1 MKGALAVC
9 LRDIQKFL
17 GQPVLMISTIVGPFL
32 TLILLGS
39 AFGGAIT
46 HAPIAIVQESYGPYS
61 SNFLANLQNE
71 QICEYGGINCQNAF
85 HLTYV
90 PDLGTA
96 QQMLHAGQVKAIVYI
111 PLGFDEALAAN
122 SKVTVTVTLDNTDP
136 LSAAAIG
143 PEVAQAGQQL
153 SPLIQTS
160 SAANSSMTLANSN
173 MTFDLED
180 AYRDVLYIEF
190 MAPGSF
196 VQAIMF
202 VSIIAGGVQL
212 VVDKERGIIEGY
224 LVTPLK
230 KYEIVVGVLLSGV
243 LKALFSAVAVFF
255 LAILIGG
262 VRPMSV
268 FPIPNVSEI
277 ALTMVTLFLT
287 SLGLIAMMTAYAVRS
302 TSADLYRVTCFPINL
317 LLYYTS
323 GAIYPLNGM
332 PTWMQQV
339 SVFNPETYS
348 IEALR
353 LLMYKGAGLQAVIG
367 DFTFLSIFTG
377 LMLVLAIVAFRR
389 GI

>member
-9 LRDIQKFL
+9 WRDIQKFL
-17 GQPVLMISTIVGPFL
+17 GQPVLMVSTIVGPFL

-61 SNFLANLQNE
+61 SNFIGILQNE
-71 QICEYGGINCQNAF
+71 QTCQFGGIECQNSF
-85 HLTYV
+85 QLTNV
-90 PDLGTA
+90 PDLDTA
-96 QQMLHAGQVKAIVYI
+96 QQMLHAGLVKAIVYL
-111 PLGFDEALAAN
+111 PLGFDDALAAN

-153 SPLIQTS
+153 SSLVQTS
-160 SAANSSMTLANSN
+160 AAYNSS
-173 MTFDLED
+173 MTFDLEN
-180 AYRDVLYIEF
+180 AYRNVLYIEF
-190 MAPGSF
+190 MAPGTF

-243 LKALFSAVAVFF
+243 FKALFSAVTVFF
-255 LAILIGG
+255 LAVAVAG
-262 VRPMSV
+262 VRPMSI
-268 FPIPNVSEI
+268 FPNPNASEI
-277 ALTMVTLFLT
+277 TLTMVTLFLT

-317 LLYYTS
+317 ILYYTS
-323 GAIYPLNGM
+323 GAIYPLKGM
-332 PTWMQQV
+332 PTWMQEI
-339 SVFNPETYS
+339 SVINPETYS
-348 IEALR
+348 IDALR

-367 DFTFLSIFTG
+367 DFTFLAIFTG
-377 LMLVLAIVAFRR
+377 LMLILAIAAFRR

>member
-9 LRDIQKFL
+9 WRDVQKFL
-17 GQPVLMISTIVGPFL
+17 GQPVLMISTFVGPFL

-46 HAPIAIVQESYGPYS
+46 HAPLAVVQESDGPYS
-61 SNFLANLQNE
+61 SNFIQILRNE
-71 QICEYGGINCQNAF
+71 QTCQFGGINCQNAF
-85 HLTYV
+85 QLIDV
-90 PDLGTA
+90 ADLGKA
-96 QQMLHAGQVKAIVYI
+96 QEMLRAGIVKAIVFV
-111 PLGFDEALAAN
+111 PLDFDTSLAAN
-122 SKVTVTVTLDNTDP
+122 SQVTVTVTLDNTDP

-153 SPLIQTS
+153 SSLVQTS
-160 SAANSSMTLANSN
+160 PVGSAGLVFN
-173 MTFDLED
+173 LED
-180 AYRDVLYIEF
+180 AYRNVLYIEF
-190 MAPGSF
+190 MAPGTF

-243 LKALFSAVAVFF
+243 FKALFSSGMLFI
-255 LAILIGG
+255 LAIVLAGI
-262 VRPMSV
+262 RPMNV
-268 FPIPNVSEI
+268 FPDPNLGGIV
-277 ALTMVTLFLT
+277 LTIVTLFLT

-302 TSADLYRVTCFPINL
+302 SSADLYRVTCFPINL

-332 PTWMQQV
+332 PAWMQEV
-339 SVFNPETYS
+339 SVFNPETYAVH
-348 IEALR
+348 ALR
-353 LLMYKGAGLQAVIG
+353 LLMYKGAGIQAVAG
-367 DFTFLSIFTG
+367 DFAFLATFTG
-377 LMLVLAIVAFRR
+377 LMLVLAIAAFRR

>member
-1 MKGALAVC
+1 MKGAIAVC
-9 LRDIQKFL
+9 WRDIQKFL
-17 GQPVLMISTIVGPFL
+17 GQPVLMMSTIVGPFL

-61 SNFLANLQNE
+61 SNFIGILQNE
-71 QICEYGGINCQNAF
+71 QTCQFGGIDCQNSF
-85 HLTYV
+85 QLTNV
-90 PDLGTA
+90 PDLDAA
-96 QQMLHAGQVKAIVYI
+96 QQMLHAGLVKAIVYI
-111 PLGFDEALAAN
+111 PLGFDESLAAN
-122 SKVTVTVTLDNTDP
+122 SKVTITVTLDNTDP

-143 PEVAQAGQQL
+143 PEIAQVGQQL
-153 SPLIQTS
+153 SSLVQTS
-160 SAANSSMTLANSN
+160 SPQNNPS
-173 MTFDLED
+173 MTFDLEN
-180 AYRDVLYIEF
+180 AYRNVLYIEF
-190 MAPGSF
+190 MAPGTF

-243 LKALFSAVAVFF
+243 FKALFASVALFF
-255 LAILIGG
+255 LAIILAG

-268 FPIPNVSEI
+268 FPNPNIPEI
-277 ALTMVTLFLT
+277 AMTLITLFLT
-287 SLGLIAMMTAYAVRS
+287 SPGLIAMMTAYAVRS

-317 LLYYTS
+317 ILYYTS

-332 PTWMQQV
+332 PTWMQEV
-339 SVFNPETYS
+339 SVINPETYAV
-348 IEALR
+348 EALR

-367 DFTFLSIFTG
+367 DFTFLAMFTG
-377 LMLVLAIVAFRR
+377 LMLVLAIAAFRR

>member
-17 GQPVLMISTIVGPFL
+17 GQPVLMVSTIVGPFL

-61 SNFLANLQNE
+61 SNFVGILRNQ
-71 QICEYGGINCQNAF
+71 QTCQFGGIDCQNSFELRDVA
-85 HLTYV
+85 
-90 PDLGTA
+90 DLDTA
-96 QQMLHAGQVKAIVYI
+96 QQLLHEGLIKAIVYI
-111 PLGFDEALAAN
+111 PLGFDSSLAAN
-122 SKVTVTVTLDNTDP
+122 SKVTITITLDNTDP

-143 PEVAQAGQQL
+143 PEVSLAGQQL
-153 SPLIQTS
+153 SSLVQTTTPADS
-160 SAANSSMTLANSN
+160 SSL
-173 MTFDLED
+173 TFDLEN
-180 AYRDVLYIEF
+180 AYRNVVYIEF
-190 MAPGSF
+190 MAPGTF

-230 KYEIVVGVLLSGV
+230 KYEIVLGVLLSGV
-243 LKALFSAVAVFF
+243 FKALFSAVTVFA
-255 LAILIGG
+255 LSIVVAG
-262 VRPMSV
+262 VRPMSI
-268 FPIPNVSEI
+268 FPTPNPAEI
-277 ALTMVTLFLT
+277 VLTLITLFLT
-287 SLGLIAMMTAYAVRS
+287 ALGLIAMMTAYAVRS

-317 LLYYTS
+317 ILYYTS

-332 PTWMQQV
+332 PTWMQEV
-339 SVFNPETYS
+339 SVINPETYAVS
-348 IEALR
+348 ALR

-367 DFTFLSIFTG
+367 DFSFLAVFTG
-377 LMLVLAIVAFRR
+377 LMLTLAILAFRR

>member
-1 MKGALAVC
+1 MKGSVAVC

-17 GQPVLMISTIVGPFL
+17 GQPVLMVSTFMGPFL

-46 HAPIAIVQESYGPYS
+46 HAPIAVVQDSDGSYS
-61 SNFLANLQNE
+61 SNFIEVLRNE
-71 QICEYGGINCQNAF
+71 QTCQFGGTNCQNAF
-85 HLTYV
+85 QLIGV
-90 PDLGTA
+90 ADLDTA
-96 QQMLHAGQVKAIVYI
+96 LHMLHEGLVKAIVYI
-111 PLGFDEALAAN
+111 PLGFDVALAAN

-143 PEVAQAGQQL
+143 PEIAQAGQQL

-160 SAANSSMTLANSN
+160 PIGNANMV
-173 MTFDLED
+173 FDLED
-180 AYRDVLYIEF
+180 AYRNVLYIEF
-190 MAPGSF
+190 MAPGTF

-243 LKALFSAVAVFF
+243 FKALFSSVTLFT
-255 LAILIGG
+255 LAIILAGI
-262 VRPMSV
+262 RPMNV
-268 FPIPNVSEI
+268 FPSPNLVGI
-277 ALTMVTLFLT
+277 VLTMLTLFLT

-317 LLYYTS
+317 TLYYTS

-332 PTWMQQV
+332 PKWMQEI
-339 SVFNPETYS
+339 SVINPETYAVH
-348 IEALR
+348 ALR
-353 LLMYKGAGLQAVIG
+353 LLMYKGAGIQAVAG
-367 DFTFLSIFTG
+367 DFAFLAVFTG
-377 LMLVLAIVAFRR
+377 LMLVLAIAAFRR
-389 GI
+389 AI